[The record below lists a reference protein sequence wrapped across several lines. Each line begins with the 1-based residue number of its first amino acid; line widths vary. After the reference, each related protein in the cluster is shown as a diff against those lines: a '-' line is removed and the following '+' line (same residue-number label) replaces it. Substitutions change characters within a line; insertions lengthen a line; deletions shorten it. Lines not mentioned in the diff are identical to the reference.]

1 MRHLGPIELL
11 CVLLTVS
18 VMLAHPN
25 RNVNFENTR
34 VQRSNTWV
42 VPTFVHVAFGAPAPN
57 AAPLNV
63 VAGLLL
69 L

>member
-1 MRHLGPIELL
+1 MWHLGPIELL

-34 VQRSNTWV
+34 VQRPNTWV
-42 VPTFVHVAFGAPAPN
+42 VPTFVHAAFGAN
-57 AAPLNV
+57 
-63 VAGLLL
+63 
-69 L
+69 